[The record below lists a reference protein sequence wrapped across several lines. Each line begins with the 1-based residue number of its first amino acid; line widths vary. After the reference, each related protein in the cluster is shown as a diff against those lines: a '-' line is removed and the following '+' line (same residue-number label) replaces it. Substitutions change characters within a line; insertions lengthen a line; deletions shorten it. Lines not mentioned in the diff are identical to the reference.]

1 MAALT
6 ANRPTDQFGG
16 TESAIPHRFPIPIAD
31 NVHIYQGAMI
41 QLDAAGRANPAASS
55 NTTQGIVGRAPFE
68 YDNTVTGHTA
78 GALTVEAEQ
87 GAFLYDLAASNT
99 PAQANVGGIV
109 YASDDH
115 TLSTSS
121 GAGGPVG
128 VLLAIINVP
137 EWGNQGLV
145 QIIAGLT

>member
-6 ANRPTDQFGG
+6 ANRPTDQLGG
-16 TESAIPHRFPIPIAD
+16 TESAIPHRFPVPIAD
-31 NVHIYQGAMI
+31 AVHIYQGAMV
-41 QLDAAGRANPAASS
+41 QLDSAGRANPAASS
-55 NTTQGIVGRAPFE
+55 NMTQGIMGRAYRE

-78 GALTVEAEQ
+78 GALTVEVEQ
-87 GAFLYDLAASNT
+87 GAFLYDLKATNT
-99 PAQANVGGIV
+99 PAQANVGTLV

-121 GAGGPVG
+121 GDGGPVG
-128 VLLAIINVP
+128 ILLAIINVP
-137 EWGNQGLV
+137 EFGNQGVV